1 MSFPWKRGTASKG
14 GNRTTGMNGLRK
26 SDSLIV
32 SKMPLNKIRDNKRMA
47 EEAEKSGLTK
57 GNLSSKTGTG
67 HRAGQPCNVSLAR
80 YGRQQNRLCVIT

>member
-1 MSFPWKRGTASKG
+1 
-14 GNRTTGMNGLRK
+14 MNGLRK

-57 GNLSSKTGTG
+57 GNLSNKTGAG
-67 HRAGQPCNVSLAR
+67 HSAGKLCNVSLAR
-80 YGRQQNRLCVIT
+80 YGRQQSRLCVITRGRSPVR